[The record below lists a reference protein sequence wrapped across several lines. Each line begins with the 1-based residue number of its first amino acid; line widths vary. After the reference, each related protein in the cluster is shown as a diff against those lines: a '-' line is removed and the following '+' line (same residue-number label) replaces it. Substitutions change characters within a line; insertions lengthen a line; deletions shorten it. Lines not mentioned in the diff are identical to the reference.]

1 MLTYGCN
8 VEVTEMHGVDV
19 VKGHIVYSIEFPK
32 GSEVNNGEPF
42 REPIV
47 SEERRPST
55 VERWI
60 YYTQKAVELVWF
72 DALDDDGCVVGT
84 NTGTRWDPR
93 RQVAPGEGL
102 RI

>member
-1 MLTYGCN
+1 MLDGIQSPRQRQWVMLTYGCN

-55 VERWI
+55 VEPAMSVR
-60 YYTQKAVELVWF
+60 V
-72 DALDDDGCVVGT
+72 D
-84 NTGTRWDPR
+84 
-93 RQVAPGEGL
+93 
-102 RI
+102 